1 MSPYFILAERALPL
15 TQTCHSDYKI
25 RNTYQHHFLWEVL
38 GPKKG
43 GQWPIK
49 DWPFDLISKATV
61 MHRGKCLLSYLPHLE
76 GKHFTLLLLMDL
88 WVQYHFY
95 PTEKGV
101 ILTLNLEW
109 GPPPKKK
116 PVYLKEDLLEITNPR
131 DLRRVWMCTPAQ
143 QPAKRMTWAWQ
154 MGEEANLQSC
164 RPALQQSLSVHTKT
178 QTTKQHLENVYI
190 IFLLL
195 QHNGKY
201 TQDNLKS
208 NFQKHILENHTNKYV
223 KTIYRKV
230 PSPETSP

>member
-1 MSPYFILAERALPL
+1 MPSFLFATSGGETLYIVVANGSVGPVPFLSNWERGHTHAQFRVR
-15 TQTCHSDYKI
+15 T
-25 RNTYQHHFLWEVL
+25 
-38 GPKKG
+38 
-43 GQWPIK
+43 
-49 DWPFDLISKATV
+49 
-61 MHRGKCLLSYLPHLE
+61 
-76 GKHFTLLLLMDL
+76 
-88 WVQYHFY
+88 
-95 PTEKGV
+95 
-101 ILTLNLEW
+101 
-109 GPPPKKK
+109 PPQKKK
-116 PVYLKEDLLEITNPR
+116 PVYLKEGLLEITNPR

-143 QPAKRMTWAWQ
+143 QSAKRMTWAWQ

-208 NFQKHILENHTNKYV
+208 HFQKHILENHTNKYV

>member
-49 DWPFDLISKATV
+49 DWPFDLISKAIV

-116 PVYLKEDLLEITNPR
+116 TSLFE
-131 DLRRVWMCTPAQ
+131 RRPLGNNQSKGSKKSVDVHPCTAV
-143 QPAKRMTWAWQ
+143 
-154 MGEEANLQSC
+154 S
-164 RPALQQSLSVHTKT
+164 
-178 QTTKQHLENVYI
+178 
-190 IFLLL
+190 
-195 QHNGKY
+195 
-201 TQDNLKS
+201 
-208 NFQKHILENHTNKYV
+208 
-223 KTIYRKV
+223 
-230 PSPETSP
+230 